1 MTESGRSGR
10 LTGRQPHHS
19 SRGAARRR
27 RFTAFQCLMGFLLL
41 VFIMAPFLWLLIS
54 SLSERRDLI
63 SVPLRFPPGHLSL
76 SRYFAV
82 FSPAGEEIARAFK
95 YALLNSLI
103 VATLVTAVGLVVGA
117 LASYSFARLRFAFRE
132 KLLYALLFT
141 YMIPPIV
148 IVLPLYVAIN
158 RLGLL
163 DHRVTLVF
171 LYLSMTIPFIVW
183 VMRNY
188 FGSIS
193 RSFEEAALIDGCTRL
208 QTLRY
213 IYVPMARPGL
223 IATGILAFLLSWDEF
238 FFALIF
244 TSSLAAK
251 TIPVAIAEF
260 TGKNTVDYGMIT
272 TGGVIASIPP
282 LLIAIFFQKYI
293 VMGMTGGG
301 NKE

>member
-1 MTESGRSGR
+1 MT
-10 LTGRQPHHS
+10 
-19 SRGAARRR
+19 SRIRRR
-27 RFTAFQCLMGFLLL
+27 AAIFSAFQMLMGLLLL
-41 VFIMAPFLWLLIS
+41 VFVLAPFAWLLVS

-63 SVPLRFPPGHLSL
+63 SVPLAFPPGRMSL
-76 SRYFAV
+76 ERYAAIF
-82 FSPAGEEIARAFK
+82 GTEGNEIARAFK
-95 YALLNSLI
+95 YALINSLV
-103 VATLVTAVGLVVGA
+103 VACLVTAVGLFVGA
-117 LASYSFARLRFAFRE
+117 LASYAFARLRFLFKD

-141 YMIPPIV
+141 YMIPPVV
-148 IVLPLYVAIN
+148 IVLPLYVAISG
-158 RLGLL
+158 LGLL
-163 DHRVTLVF
+163 DRKATLVF

-183 VMRNY
+183 VMRSY

-213 IYVPMARPGL
+213 VYVPMARPGL

-238 FFALIF
+238 FFSLIF

-260 TGKNTVDYGMIT
+260 TGKNAVDYGMIT

-282 LLIAIFFQKYI
+282 LLIAIFFQRYI

>member
-1 MTESGRSGR
+1 MTNRIRGRAVLFAG
-10 LTGRQPHHS
+10 
-19 SRGAARRR
+19 
-27 RFTAFQCLMGFLLL
+27 FQMLMGLLL
-41 VFIMAPFLWLLIS
+41 LLFVLAPFTWLLIS

-63 SVPLRFPPGHLSL
+63 SLPLRFPPGRMSID
-76 SRYFAV
+76 RYAAIFG
-82 FSPAGEEIARAFK
+82 SAGNEIARAFK
-95 YALLNSLI
+95 YALLNSLV
-103 VATLVTAVGLVVGA
+103 VASLVTAVGLVVGA
-117 LASYSFARLRFAFRE
+117 LASYAFARLRFIFKD

-141 YMIPPIV
+141 YMIPPVV
-148 IVLPLYVAIN
+148 IVLPLYVAISG
-158 RLGLL
+158 LGLL
-163 DHRVTLVF
+163 DKKVTLVF

-183 VMRNY
+183 VMRSY

-193 RSFEEAALIDGCTRL
+193 KSFEDAALIDGCTRL

-213 IYVPMARPGL
+213 VYVPMARPGL

-238 FFALIF
+238 FFSLIF

-282 LLIAIFFQKYI
+282 LLIAVFFQKYI

>member
-1 MTESGRSGR
+1 MIKRRSS
-10 LTGRQPHHS
+10 L
-19 SRGAARRR
+19 RRKG
-27 RFTAFQCLMGFLLL
+27 FTLFQCVMGFLLFL
-41 VFIMAPFLWLLIS
+41 FVMVPFLWLLIS

-63 SVPLRFPPGHLSL
+63 SLPLRFPPGHLSFA
-76 SRYFAV
+76 RYAAV
-82 FSPAGEEIARAFK
+82 FAPGGEEIARAFK
-95 YALLNSLI
+95 S
-103 VATLVTAVGLVVGA
+103 AVGLVVGA
-117 LASYSFARLRFAFRE
+117 LASYSFARLRFAFKE

-148 IVLPLYVAIN
+148 IVLPLYVAISA
-158 RLGLL
+158 LGLL
-163 DHRVTLVF
+163 DRKVTLVF
-171 LYLSMTIPFIVW
+171 LYLSMTIPFVVW
-183 VMRNY
+183 VMRSY

-193 RSFEEAALIDGCTRL
+193 KSFEEAALIDGCTRL

-238 FFALIF
+238 FFSLIF

-260 TGKNTVDYGMIT
+260 TGKNSVDYGMIT

>member
-1 MTESGRSGR
+1 MI
-10 LTGRQPHHS
+10 
-19 SRGAARRR
+19 SRIRARRLG
-27 RFTAFQCLMGFLLL
+27 FTAFQSLMGILLFLF
-41 VFIMAPFLWLLIS
+41 VMAPFAWLFIS

-63 SVPLRFPPGHLSL
+63 SVPLRFPPGKMSL
-76 SRYFAV
+76 DRYAAV
-82 FSPAGEEIARAFK
+82 FGPEGTEIARAFK
-95 YALLNSLI
+95 YALLNSLVI
-103 VATLVTAVGLVVGA
+103 AILVTFVGLVVGA
-117 LASYSFARLRFAFRE
+117 LASYSFARLRFAFKD

-158 RLGLL
+158 ALGIL
-163 DHRVTLVF
+163 DRKATLVF

-183 VMRNY
+183 VMRSY

-193 RSFEEAALIDGCTRL
+193 KSFEEAALIDGCTRL

-213 IYVPMARPGL
+213 VYIPMARPGL
-223 IATGILAFLLSWDEF
+223 IATGILAFLLAWDEF
-238 FFALIF
+238 FYALIF

-260 TGKNTVDYGMIT
+260 TGKNSVDYGMIA
-272 TGGVIASIPP
+272 TGGVLASIPP
-282 LLIAIFFQKYI
+282 LVIAIFFQRYI
-293 VMGMTGGG
+293 VMAMTGGG

>member
-1 MTESGRSGR
+1 MTR
-10 LTGRQPHHS
+10 
-19 SRGAARRR
+19 ARRR
-27 RFTAFQCLMGFLLL
+27 GFTVFQCAMGFLVL
-41 VFIMAPFLWLLIS
+41 VFVMAPFVWLFIS

-63 SVPLRFPPGHLSL
+63 SVPLHFPPGRMSFA
-76 SRYFAV
+76 RYAAV
-82 FSPAGEEIARAFK
+82 FGPGGEEIARAFK
-95 YALLNSLI
+95 YALFNSLI
-103 VATLVTAVGLVVGA
+103 VASLVTVIGLVVGA
-117 LASYSFARLRFAFRE
+117 LASYAFARLRFALKE

-158 RLGLL
+158 ALGLL
-163 DHRVTLVF
+163 DKKVTLVF

-193 RSFEEAALIDGCTRL
+193 RSYEEAALIDGCSRL

-238 FFALIF
+238 FFSLIF

>member
-1 MTESGRSGR
+1 MTDKKRF
-10 LTGRQPHHS
+10 P
-19 SRGAARRR
+19 ARRR
-27 RFTAFQCLMGFLLL
+27 AGFTVFQCAMGLLL
-41 VFIMAPFLWLLIS
+41 LLFVMTPFLWLFIS

-63 SVPLRFPPGHLSL
+63 SVPLRFPPGPMSL
-76 SRYFAV
+76 ARYAAV
-82 FSPAGEEIARAFK
+82 FGPKGEEIAKAFK
-95 YALLNSLI
+95 YALFNSLT
-103 VATLVTAVGLVVGA
+103 VATLVTAVGLVVGSI
-117 LASYSFARLRFAFRE
+117 ASYAFARLRFAFKD
-132 KLLYALLFT
+132 KLLFALLFT

-148 IVLPLYVAIN
+148 IVLPLYVGISA
-158 RLGLL
+158 LGLL
-163 DHRVTLVF
+163 DKKVTLVF
-171 LYLSMTIPFIVW
+171 VYLSMTIPFIVW
-183 VMRNY
+183 VMRSY

-238 FFALIF
+238 FFSLIF

-260 TGKNTVDYGMIT
+260 TGKNTVDYGMIS

>member
-1 MTESGRSGR
+1 MTRA
-10 LTGRQPHHS
+10 
-19 SRGAARRR
+19 RGPGARRR
-27 RFTAFQCLMGFLLL
+27 GFTVFQCAMGALVL
-41 VFIMAPFLWLLIS
+41 VFVMAPFVWLFIS

-63 SVPLRFPPGHLSL
+63 SVPLHFPPGRMSFA
-76 SRYFAV
+76 RYAAV
-82 FSPAGEEIARAFK
+82 FGPGGEEIARAFK
-95 YALLNSLI
+95 YALFNSLI
-103 VATLVTAVGLVVGA
+103 VASLVTVIGLVVGA
-117 LASYSFARLRFAFRE
+117 LASYAFARLRFALKE

-158 RLGLL
+158 ALGLL
-163 DHRVTLVF
+163 DKKVTLVF

-193 RSFEEAALIDGCTRL
+193 RSYEEAALIDGCSRL

-238 FFALIF
+238 FFSLIF

>member
-1 MTESGRSGR
+1 M
-10 LTGRQPHHS
+10 
-19 SRGAARRR
+19 
-27 RFTAFQCLMGFLLL
+27 LMGLLLL
-41 VFIMAPFLWLLIS
+41 VFVLAPFAWLLLS

-63 SVPLRFPPGHLSL
+63 SVPLHFPPGRLSFD
-76 SRYFAV
+76 RYAAV
-82 FSPAGEEIARAFK
+82 FGPSGTEIARAFR
-95 YALLNSLI
+95 YALFNSLI
-103 VATLVTAVGLVVGA
+103 VACLVTAVGLVVGS
-117 LASYSFARLRFAFRE
+117 LASYSFARLRFVFKD
-132 KLLYALLFT
+132 KLLYGLLFT
-141 YMIPPIV
+141 YMIPPVV

-158 RLGLL
+158 ALGLL
-163 DHRVTLVF
+163 DKKVTLVF
-171 LYLSMTIPFIVW
+171 VYLSMTIPFIVW
-183 VMRNY
+183 VMRSY

-193 RSFEEAALIDGCTRL
+193 KSFEEAALIDGCTRL

-213 IYVPMARPGL
+213 VYLPMARPGL

-238 FFALIF
+238 FFSLIF
-244 TSSLAAK
+244 TSTLTAK

>member
-1 MTESGRSGR
+1 MTKQRSS
-10 LTGRQPHHS
+10 L
-19 SRGAARRR
+19 RRR
-27 RFTAFQCLMGFLLL
+27 GFTFFQCAMGFLLFL
-41 VFIMAPFLWLLIS
+41 FVMVPFLWLLVS

-63 SVPLRFPPGHLSL
+63 SLPLRFPPGHLSFA
-76 SRYFAV
+76 RYAAV
-82 FSPAGEEIARAFK
+82 FAPGGEEIARAFK
-95 YALLNSLI
+95 YALFNSLI
-103 VATLVTAVGLVVGA
+103 VASLVTAVGLVVGA
-117 LASYSFARLRFAFRE
+117 LASYSFARLRFAFKE

-148 IVLPLYVAIN
+148 IVLPLYVAISA
-158 RLGLL
+158 LGLL
-163 DHRVTLVF
+163 DRKVTLVF
-171 LYLSMTIPFIVW
+171 LYLSMTIPFVVW
-183 VMRNY
+183 VMRSY

-193 RSFEEAALIDGCTRL
+193 KSFEEAALIDGCTRL

-213 IYVPMARPGL
+213 VYVPMARPGL

-238 FFALIF
+238 FFSLIF

-260 TGKNTVDYGMIT
+260 TGKNSVDYGMIT